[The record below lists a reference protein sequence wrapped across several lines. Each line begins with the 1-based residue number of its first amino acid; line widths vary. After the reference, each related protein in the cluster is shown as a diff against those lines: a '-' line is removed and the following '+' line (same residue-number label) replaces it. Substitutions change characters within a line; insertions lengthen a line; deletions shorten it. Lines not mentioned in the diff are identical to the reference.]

1 MSFSEVWWFY
11 PSADSNEND
20 RYVVYNYLEKLWFI
34 GNLARTAWLDRGISS
49 LPLATGTNN
58 FLYNQEVGAQ
68 DDGSAMTS
76 FIKSGDMSITEGN
89 QFSFISRVIP
99 DINFRETVDTSSL
112 DFIIETK
119 NFTGQ
124 TDQNTSTNT
133 VSKTF
138 STPVDQYTN
147 QYFTRLRGRSFTLK
161 LQSTDA
167 NVLWRLGVPRVDIRP
182 DGRR

>member
-1 MSFSEVWWFY
+1 M
-11 PSADSNEND
+11 SNERRVFVSSTFRDLMKHREAVRKAIRLLDADDIAMEHFGARGNRPKGECERLIRD
-20 RYVVYNYLEKLWFI
+20 ESDLFI
-34 GNLARTAWLDRGISS
+34 GIYAHRYGFV
-49 LPLATGTNN
+49 PTG
-58 FLYNQEVGAQ
+58 
-68 DDGSAMTS
+68 D
-76 FIKSGDMSITEGN
+76 DMSITEGN

-99 DINFRETVDTSSL
+99 DINFRETVDTSSM
-112 DFIIETK
+112 DFIMETK
-119 NFTGQ
+119 SFPGQ
-124 TDQNTSTNT
+124 ADQNSSTNT
-133 VSKTF
+133 VSKTS